1 MSAFRLFIELNAD
14 TSQSCRA
21 FRPVAVHYL
30 AAVATIGAERGRNQ
44 MSEASEAGET
54 TIITA
59 FEHHRGGHADVD
71 VAILGA
77 RKWCFLTVEE
87 ARDLAQQLWDAADL
101 AEERSRDLEVP
112 LRER

>member
-1 MSAFRLFIELNAD
+1 
-14 TSQSCRA
+14 
-21 FRPVAVHYL
+21 
-30 AAVATIGAERGRNQ
+30 

-71 VAILGA
+71 IAILGA

-87 ARDLAQQLWDAADL
+87 ARDLAQQLSDAADL